1 MKRQFI
7 EHKYDD
13 GDIVY
18 SKINPDE
25 KLLVRRYI
33 DRIYFCRHIPDLG
46 QKELAY
52 FERELV

>member
-1 MKRQFI
+1 MKKLLF

-18 SKINPDE
+18 AKVNPAE

-33 DRIYFCRHIPDLG
+33 DRIYFCRHIPDLD